1 MGTEFNE
8 LFDAWAYTY
17 DAFVAGEDEQYKE
30 AFMNYDEILKTVAR
44 KAIGTVLEFGVG
56 TGNLTEQLL
65 QEGHIV
71 YGVEPSHEMRKI
83 AEQKLLGKA
92 KIIEG
97 DFLDFAVPDHI
108 NTIVSTYA
116 FHHLTDDEKN
126 KALQKYSELLKKGDK
141 IVFADTIFIDQEAYN
156 GTVQAAIERGYHHLA
171 HDLQTEYYTLL
182 PIMRTLFE
190 NNGFSVTFTR
200 YNHYVWVMEAV
211 KN

>member
-1 MGTEFNE
+1 MGTEFNK
-8 LFDAWAYTY
+8 LFDEWAYTY
-17 DAFVAGEDEQYKE
+17 DASVAGEDEQYKE
-30 AFMNYDEILKTVAR
+30 AFTNYDEILKAVAK
-44 KAIGTVLEFGVG
+44 KAVGTVLEFGVG

-65 QEGHIV
+65 REGHIV
-71 YGVEPSHEMRKI
+71 YGIEPSREMRKI

-92 KIIEG
+92 KIMEG
-97 DFLDFAVPDHI
+97 DFLHFAVPDHI

-141 IVFADTIFIDQEAYN
+141 IVFADTLFIDQEAYN

-182 PIMRTLFE
+182 PIMRTMFE
-190 NNGFSVTFTR
+190 NNGFSVMFTR

>member
-1 MGTEFNE
+1 
-8 LFDAWAYTY
+8 
-17 DAFVAGEDEQYKE
+17 
-30 AFMNYDEILKTVAR
+30 MNYDEILKTVAQ

-65 QEGHIV
+65 QEGQIV

-126 KALQKYSELLKKGDK
+126 KAFQKYSELLKKGDK